1 MVCHETYK
9 DQKNNWVSPDEI
21 ITVNG
26 KKFLLKDNT
35 HEIKIGPSESMS
47 KSKKN
52 TIDPEKIINNYG
64 ADAVRLFILSD
75 SPPEKDVQWSDDGMN
90 SSFKFLQK
98 LWILNQKILQEIKE
112 NHPKNSNNQLEVITA
127 KFVGDVQKNIEN
139 FSYNK
144 IIANFHEVYSAIN
157 KIINNKI
164 DRKSWIKNYMDV
176 LIVMNPVIPHF
187 SNECIEKLSE
197 KKPVNNV
204 LWPKINK
211 NVLIKDWVNFIVQIN
226 GKTRSIL
233 NIKKGMNEKELVNKI
248 KTDQKIK
255 SYLLDKEIKKT
266 IFIEDKLINVII

>member
-1 MVCHETYK
+1 
-9 DQKNNWVSPDEI
+9 
-21 ITVNG
+21 
-26 KKFLLKDNT
+26 
-35 HEIKIGPSESMS
+35 
-47 KSKKN
+47 
-52 TIDPEKIINNYG
+52 
-64 ADAVRLFILSD
+64 
-75 SPPEKDVQWSDDGMN
+75 MN

-127 KFVGDVQKNIEN
+127 KFVGDVQKNIEY
-139 FSYNK
+139 FRYNQ
-144 IIANFHEVYSAIN
+144 IIANFHEVYSAIK

-266 IFIEDKLINVII
+266 IFI